1 MDKNL
6 TNSHLD
12 RQNIL
17 NNHIALEEIR
27 KAVDVKCI
35 VWENKLY
42 LTKAMVAEFFS
53 IEMRTLQ
60 RYSSKCS
67 ATARSEYILYIS
79 VLCLA

>member
-53 IEMRTLQ
+53 IEML
-60 RYSSKCS
+60 
-67 ATARSEYILYIS
+67 
-79 VLCLA
+79 